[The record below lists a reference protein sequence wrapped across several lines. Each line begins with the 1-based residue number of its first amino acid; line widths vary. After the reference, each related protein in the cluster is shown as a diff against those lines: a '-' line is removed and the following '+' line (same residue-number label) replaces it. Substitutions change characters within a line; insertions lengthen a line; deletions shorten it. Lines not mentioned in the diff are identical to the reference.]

1 MIFPIQ
7 MNVLIVERSLGSDY
21 MGQIEIF
28 TLPTCPICN
37 MIKTKLHDN
46 GYSYIERPFEE
57 LPDTIKT
64 DRAPVLFNG
73 EEYLLSPLEMKKWI
87 EE

>member
-1 MIFPIQ
+1 
-7 MNVLIVERSLGSDY
+7 

-73 EEYLLSPLEMKKWI
+73 EEYLFSPLEMKKWI